1 MFFQRSGTI
10 SNNKKATH
18 KNLNDN
24 EFEISSK
31 HKVETHNKQSIQKT
45 KDDNHESLNKQ
56 KIINRKHTT
65 STIYKSLTSLAAASV
80 TAPS

>member
-18 KNLNDN
+18 KNINDN

-31 HKVETHNKQSIQKT
+31 HKVGTHNKQSIQK
-45 KDDNHESLNKQ
+45 KQ
-56 KIINRKHTT
+56 KMIIMKV
-65 STIYKSLTSLAAASV
+65 STNKRL
-80 TAPS
+80 